1 MADAGVAGFFAV
13 EVFFADVVF
22 LAAVLVFFAVV
33 AVVFFAAG
41 FLTAVVVF
49 FATGFLA
56 AADVFFAAVA
66 VVFFAAVAVVFFA
79 AVAVVFFADAVVFF
93 AAVAAFFT
101 GAAVL
106 AAVVAFFAVAAVF
119 FAAEV
124 VFFAVGMEKSLL
136 YMFVEFCYLDFT
148 SNYASLQV
156 LPVFLSFSFPRLV
169 FHRRLLY
176 NVHSIKKPFSL
187 TGRTDQTAR
196 RIIMDIQKII
206 SDLVGKLTG
215 NKDLIAKFTS
225 DPLGLIKE
233 LLGIDLDPS
242 QLGDVVKG
250 VTGQLG
256 DITGDAAKEAGGI
269 LNKILGIFK
278 KN

>member
-1 MADAGVAGFFAV
+1 MLVLADAGVAGFFAV

-22 LAAVLVFFAVV
+22 FAAVLVFFAVV

-56 AADVFFAAVA
+56 AVD
-66 VVFFAAVAVVFFA
+66 VFFA